1 MLIQMLDMAMKGGKS
16 GFAGPEV
23 NLHKSLLRYLQLLF
37 AQRQRHHNHHAWQR
51 KKTEALHVHHV
62 MSVES

>member
-1 MLIQMLDMAMKGGKS
+1 MLVQMLDMAMKGGKS

-37 AQRQRHHNHHAWQR
+37 AQRQRHHNHNA
-51 KKTEALHVHHV
+51 
-62 MSVES
+62 